1 MGNTDKMECII
12 YGSVISKS
20 NTYRI
25 ITIKGH
31 GALGK
36 TPALKKYEESFFMQC
51 AIRDKLVD
59 KRFRLDIDVYYSSDR
74 PDLDNA
80 LKVVLDCLQSCKAI
94 KNDRL
99 CAEIHARKLID
110 KDRPRIEFEITELL

>member
-1 MGNTDKMECII
+1 MNII
-12 YGSVISKS
+12 YGNPPSKS
-20 NTYRI
+20 NSYRI
-25 ITIKGH
+25 IKTSFYR
-31 GALGK
+31 LGK